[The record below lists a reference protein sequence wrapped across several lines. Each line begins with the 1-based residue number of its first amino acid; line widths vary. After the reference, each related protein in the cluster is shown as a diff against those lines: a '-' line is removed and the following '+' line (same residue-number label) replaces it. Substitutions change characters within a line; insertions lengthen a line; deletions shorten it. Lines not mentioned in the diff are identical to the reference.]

1 MCNLSRSTGSRF
13 VGQTFQ
19 SRRPKTLAPL
29 AYGLVSDMQV
39 SCHLPVFPPLR
50 TAQHDTRTQCQ
61 ALCSFRA
68 ACPFLQLRSFL
79 FAQHY
84 WLRRSAHA
92 GWILS
97 IANPFLFLC
106 RSLTQDTRLST
117 MSPRGVSATIATW
130 STVAPS
136 LSNDRIKSV
145 SPAPLFKDQFP
156 DTLPMRSTT

>member
-39 SCHLPVFPPLR
+39 SCHLPVFPPRR
-50 TAQHDTRTQCQ
+50 TTQHDTRTQSQ

-106 RSLTQDTRLST
+106 RSLTQDTSSCVTSAGEAIST
-117 MSPRGVSATIATW
+117 SSG
-130 STVAPS
+130 
-136 LSNDRIKSV
+136 LC
-145 SPAPLFKDQFP
+145 
-156 DTLPMRSTT
+156 